1 MRFYE
6 HESKA
11 LFERHGLPLGR
22 RGLARS
28 AADARR
34 IAGEIGGPVVLKSQ
48 VLSGGRMK
56 AGAVKFA
63 DDPAEAGRHFDEILP
78 IVVNGQHAESV
89 LVEEKS
95 AVAQE
100 YYVGVTW
107 DGRRKLPVLIFSDMG
122 GIDIEEV
129 AEEHP
134 EHVSK
139 THFSTILPLTP
150 RIAKEAVGATGV
162 SGSDLNRLTPIVHEL
177 ARIFL
182 AYDLTLAEINPL
194 VRLENGSLINF
205 YLRTKKEI
213 VLLS

>member
-1 MRFYE
+1 MIAE
-6 HESKA
+6 W
-11 LFERHGLPLGR
+11 R
-22 RGLARS
+22 RYA
-28 AADARR
+28 
-34 IAGEIGGPVVLKSQ
+34 
-48 VLSGGRMK
+48 
-56 AGAVKFA
+56 
-63 DDPAEAGRHFDEILP
+63 
-78 IVVNGQHAESV
+78 
-89 LVEEKS
+89 
-95 AVAQE
+95 
-100 YYVGVTW
+100 GVTW

-182 AYDLTLAEINPL
+182 AYDLTLAGTQ
-194 VRLENGSLINF
+194 RL
-205 YLRTKKEI
+205 
-213 VLLS
+213 